1 MASRIEAAEPKP
13 TPPQIHPPPNSP
25 PCHARFCR
33 FPHLA
38 GSGYAAAEAPRR
50 RHRRQQGQEAPHREP
65 ARRRG
70 ARLAHLLLRPLESP
84 AAGAGG
90 LPPPHEEAL
99 HSLGL
104 LNFARLDMHSDAPR
118 PDLVAY
124 YDPVCKCSFVH
135 GVRVTV
141 SRLGAF
147 SVLKEL
153 VIVLPDCLAD
163 NFGSVIPRI
172 EKALNDKSST
182 STLKKYWNAS

>member
-1 MASRIEAAEPKP
+1 MPDSADSLTSPDPDMPPRKP
-13 TPPQIHPPPNSP
+13 LVVATADSKLKKPLTENQ
-25 PCHARFCR
+25 R
-33 FPHLA
+33 
-38 GSGYAAAEAPRR
+38 AAAEHAWPTSSS
-50 RHRRQQGQEAPHREP
+50 A
-65 ARRRG
+65 
-70 ARLAHLLLRPLESP
+70 PLESP

-104 LNFARLDMHSDAPR
+104 LDFARLDMHSDAPR

-141 SRLGAF
+141 SRLGTF

-153 VIVLPDCLAD
+153 VIVLPDRLAD

-182 STLKKYWNAS
+182 SNLKKYWNAS